1 MFAVV
6 QNGQVVQVVSPDQP
20 FTVGDK
26 QYSARFIRSS
36 TPEEKLAA
44 GVWDIVDAGRP
55 DDKYYWVTGPTYRV
69 NEVNS
74 TVEAVYT
81 SNAKALEDRL
91 EVKEDNTPLYVQ
103 VYDPAADNGKGA
115 MVDTAEQVVT
125 KGLKSQN
132 IAQVKQTAGSL
143 LAQTDWMVIRK
154 AERNVDIPAGVVTYR
169 AGVVSECERL
179 EAAIAAVSD
188 VAGLI
193 AVKANWP
200 TL

>member
-6 QNGQVVQVVSPDQP
+6 QNGQVVKTVSPDQP

-55 DDKYYWVTGPTYRV
+55 DDRYYWVTGPTYRV

-81 SNAKALEDRL
+81 DNPKALEDRL

-103 VYDPAADNGKGA
+103 VYDPVTES
-115 MVDTAEQVVT
+115 MVDTTEQVVT

-143 LAQTDWMVIRK
+143 LAATDWYVVRK
-154 AERNVDIPAGVVTYR
+154 ADIGTDVPADVVAYR
-169 AGVVSECERL
+169 AAVRAEADRL

-188 VAGLI
+188 VPGLI
-193 AVKANWP
+193 AVQADWPKA
-200 TL
+200 

>member
-20 FTVGDK
+20 FKVGDK

-36 TPEEKLAA
+36 TPQEKLDA
-44 GVWDIVDAGRP
+44 GVWEIVDSGRA
-55 DDKYYWVTGPTYRV
+55 DDRYYWVTGPTYRV

-74 TVEAVYT
+74 TVETVYT
-81 SNAKALEDRL
+81 NNAKALEDKE
-91 EVKEDNTPLYVQ
+91 EVDQDGNPLFVKVLDNT
-103 VYDPAADNGKGA
+103 DPANPA
-115 MVDTAEQVVT
+115 MVDSAERLVT

-143 LAQTDWMVIRK
+143 LAANDWYVVRK
-154 AERNVDIPAGVVTYR
+154 SDIGTEVPANVVAYR
-169 AGVVSECERL
+169 AAVRAEADRV

-188 VAGLI
+188 IAGLI
-193 AVKANWP
+193 AVQADWP

>member
-26 QYSARFIRSS
+26 QYSARFIRNS

-55 DDKYYWVTGPTYRV
+55 DDRYYWVTGPTYRV

-81 SNAKALEDRL
+81 SNAKALEDKE
-91 EVKEDNTPLYVQ
+91 EVDEDGNPMYVKVLDNT
-103 VYDPAADNGKGA
+103 DPANPV
-115 MVDTAEQVVT
+115 MVDSAERLVT

-143 LAQTDWMVIRK
+143 LAGTDWMVIRK

-169 AGVVSECERL
+169 AGVVAECERL

-193 AVKANWP
+193 AVQADWPKA
-200 TL
+200 

>member
-20 FTVGDK
+20 FKVGDK

-55 DDKYYWVTGPTYRV
+55 DDRYYWVTGPSFRV

-81 SNAKALEDRL
+81 DNPKALEDRL

-103 VYDPAADNGKGA
+103 VYNPVTEQ
-115 MVDTAEQVVT
+115 MEDTAEQVVT

-154 AERNVDIPAGVVTYR
+154 AERNVAIPADVVTYR
-169 AGVVSECERL
+169 AGVVAECERL

-193 AVKANWP
+193 AVQANWP
-200 TL
+200 KA

>member
-20 FTVGDK
+20 FKVGDK

-55 DDKYYWVTGPTYRV
+55 DDRYYWVTGPSFRV

-74 TVEAVYT
+74 TVEAIYT

-103 VYDPAADNGKGA
+103 VYNPVTEQ
-115 MVDTAEQVVT
+115 MEDTAEQVVT
-125 KGLKSQN
+125 KGLKSNN

-154 AERNVDIPAGVVTYR
+154 AERNVAIPADVVTYR
-169 AGVVSECERL
+169 AGVVAECERL

-193 AVKANWP
+193 AVQANWP

>member
-26 QYSARFIRSS
+26 QYSARFIRNS

-55 DDKYYWVTGPTYRV
+55 DDRYYWVTGPTYRV

-91 EVKEDNTPLYVQ
+91 EVKEDGSPLYVQ
-103 VYDPAADNGKGA
+103 VYNAETEQ
-115 MVDTAEQVVT
+115 MEDTTEQVVT

-143 LAQTDWMVIRK
+143 LQATDWMVIRK

-169 AGVVSECERL
+169 AGVVAECERL

-188 VAGLI
+188 IDGLI
-193 AVKANWP
+193 AVQADWPKA
-200 TL
+200 

>member
-6 QNGQVVQVVSPDQP
+6 QNGQVLKVVSPDQP

-26 QYSARFIRSS
+26 QYSARFIRNS

-55 DDKYYWVTGPTYRV
+55 DDKYYWVTGPSFRV

-81 SNAKALEDRL
+81 SNPKALEDKE
-91 EVKEDNTPLYVQ
+91 EVDQDGNPMYVKVLDNT
-103 VYDPAADNGKGA
+103 DPANPV
-115 MVDTAEQVVT
+115 MVDSEERLVT

-143 LAQTDWMVIRK
+143 LAATDWYVVRK
-154 AERNVDIPAGVVTYR
+154 ADIGTDVPADVVAYR
-169 AGVVSECERL
+169 AAVRAEADRL

-188 VAGLI
+188 IDGLI
-193 AVKANWP
+193 AVQADWPKA
-200 TL
+200 

>member
-26 QYSARFIRSS
+26 QYSARFIRNS

-44 GVWDIVDAGRP
+44 GVWDIVDAGRA
-55 DDKYYWVTGPTYRV
+55 DDRYYWVTGPTWRV

-81 SNAKALEDRL
+81 ATAKALEDKE
-91 EVKEDNTPLYVQ
+91 EVDEAGNPMFVKVLDNT
-103 VYDPAADNGKGA
+103 DPQNPV
-115 MVDTAEQVVT
+115 MVDSEERLVT

-143 LAQTDWMVIRK
+143 LQATDWMVIRK
-154 AERNVDIPAGVVTYR
+154 AERNVDIPADVVTYR
-169 AGVVSECERL
+169 AGVVAECERL

-188 VAGLI
+188 IDGLI
-193 AVKANWP
+193 AVQADWPKA
-200 TL
+200 

>member
-26 QYSARFIRSS
+26 QYSARFIRNS
-36 TPEEKLAA
+36 TPQEKLDA
-44 GVWDIVDAGRP
+44 GVWEIVDAGRP
-55 DDKYYWVTGPTYRV
+55 DDRYYWVTGPEFRV

-81 SNAKALEDRL
+81 SNAKALEDHL
-91 EVKEDNTPLYVQ
+91 EVKEDGSPLYVQ
-103 VYDPAADNGKGA
+103 VYNAEIQQ
-115 MVDTAEQVVT
+115 MEDTTKQVVT

-143 LAQTDWMVIRK
+143 LAATDWYVVRK
-154 AERNVDIPAGVVTYR
+154 SDIGTDVPADVTTYR
-169 AGVVSECERL
+169 AAVRAEADRA
-179 EAAIAAVSD
+179 EAAILAATSID
-188 VAGLI
+188 ELI
-193 AVKANWP
+193 AAKAEWP
-200 TL
+200 KL

>member
-26 QYSARFIRSS
+26 QYSARFIRNS

-55 DDKYYWVTGPTYRV
+55 DDKYYWVTGPEFRV

-81 SNAKALEDRL
+81 SNAKALEDKL
-91 EVKEDNTPLYVQ
+91 EIKEDNTPLYVQ
-103 VYDPAADNGKGA
+103 VYNPTTQQ
-115 MVDTAEQVVT
+115 MEDTEEQVVT
-125 KGLKSQN
+125 KGLKSQAV
-132 IAQVKQTAGSL
+132 AQNKQTAGSL
-143 LAQTDWMVIRK
+143 LTATDWYVVRK
-154 AERNVDIPAGVVTYR
+154 ADVGTDVPADVTTYR
-169 AGVVSECERL
+169 AAVRAEADRV
-179 EAAIAAVSD
+179 EAAILAATSID
-188 VAGLI
+188 ELIVA
-193 AVKANWP
+193 KADWP
-200 TL
+200 KL

>member
-26 QYSARFIRSS
+26 QYSARFIRNS
-36 TPEEKLAA
+36 TPEEKLVA

-55 DDKYYWVTGPTYRV
+55 DDRYYWVTGPTYRV

-81 SNAKALEDRL
+81 SNAKALEDVL
-91 EVKEDNTPLYVQ
+91 ATKEDGSPLFVQ
-103 VYDPAADNGKGA
+103 VYNPTTQQ
-115 MVDTAEQVVT
+115 MEDTTEQVVT
-125 KGLKSQN
+125 KGLKSQAV
-132 IAQVKQTAGSL
+132 AQNKQTAGSL
-143 LAQTDWMVIRK
+143 LAGTDWYIVRK
-154 AERNVDIPAGVVTYR
+154 ADIGTDVPADVTAYR
-169 AGVVSECERL
+169 AAVRTEANRV
-179 EAAIAAVSD
+179 EAAILAATSID
-188 VAGLI
+188 ALI
-193 AVKANWP
+193 AAKADWP

>member
-26 QYSARFIRSS
+26 QYSARFLRNS

-44 GVWDIVDAGRP
+44 GVWDIVDVGRP
-55 DDKYYWVTGPTYRV
+55 DDRYYWVTGPTYRV

-81 SNAKALEDRL
+81 SNAKALEDKE
-91 EVKEDNTPLYVQ
+91 EVDQDGNPMYVKVLDNT
-103 VYDPAADNGKGA
+103 DPANPV
-115 MVDTAEQVVT
+115 MVDSAERLVT

-143 LAQTDWMVIRK
+143 LQATDWMVIRK

-169 AGVVSECERL
+169 AGVVAECDRL
-179 EAAIAAVSD
+179 EVAIAAVSD
-188 VAGLI
+188 IDGLI
-193 AVKANWP
+193 AVQADWPKA
-200 TL
+200 

>member
-20 FTVGDK
+20 FTVGNT
-26 QYSARFIRSS
+26 QYSARFLRNS

-44 GVWDIVDAGRP
+44 GVWEIIDAGRP
-55 DDKYYWVTGPTYRV
+55 DDRYYWVTGPSWRV

-81 SNAKALEDRL
+81 SNAKALEDVL
-91 EVKEDNTPLYVQ
+91 ATKEDGTPLYVQ
-103 VYDPAADNGKGA
+103 VYNPETEQ
-115 MVDTAEQVVT
+115 MEDTTEQVVT

-143 LAQTDWMVIRK
+143 LAGTDWYVVRK
-154 AERNVDIPAGVVTYR
+154 AEVGTDVPANVTAYR
-169 AGVVSECERL
+169 AAVRAEANRL
-179 EAAIAAVSD
+179 EAAISAVD
-188 VAGLI
+188 NVPALI
-193 AVKANWP
+193 AVQANWP
-200 TL
+200 KL

>member
-26 QYSARFIRSS
+26 QYSARFIRNS

-44 GVWDIVDAGRP
+44 GVWDIVDASRP
-55 DDKYYWVTGPTYRV
+55 DDRYYWVTGPSFRV

-81 SNAKALEDRL
+81 SNAKALEDKL
-91 EVKEDNTPLYVQ
+91 ETKEDGSPLFVQ
-103 VYDPAADNGKGA
+103 VYNAETQQ
-115 MVDTAEQVVT
+115 MEDTAKQVVT
-125 KGLKSQN
+125 KGLKSQAV
-132 IAQVKQTAGSL
+132 AQNKQTAGSL
-143 LAQTDWMVIRK
+143 LASTDWYVVRK
-154 AERNVDIPAGVVTYR
+154 ADIGTDVPADVVAYR
-169 AGVVSECERL
+169 AAVRAEADRV
-179 EAAIAAVSD
+179 EAAILAVTSID
-188 VAGLI
+188 GLI
-193 AVKANWP
+193 AAKADWP

>member
-6 QNGQVVQVVSPDQP
+6 QNGQVLKVVSPDQP

-26 QYSARFIRSS
+26 QYSARFIRNS

-55 DDKYYWVTGPTYRV
+55 DDRYYWVTGPTYRV

-81 SNAKALEDRL
+81 DNPKALEDRL

-103 VYDPAADNGKGA
+103 VYDPVTES
-115 MVDTAEQVVT
+115 MVDTTEQVVT
-125 KGLKSQN
+125 KGLKSQAV
-132 IAQVKQTAGSL
+132 AQNKQTAGSL
-143 LAQTDWMVIRK
+143 LAATDWYVVRK
-154 AERNVDIPAGVVTYR
+154 ADIGTDVPADVVAYR
-169 AGVVSECERL
+169 AAVRTEASRV
-179 EAAIAAVSD
+179 EAAILAVTSID
-188 VAGLI
+188 GLI
-193 AVKANWP
+193 AVKADWP
-200 TL
+200 KL

>member
-26 QYSARFIRSS
+26 QYSARFIRNS

-55 DDKYYWVTGPTYRV
+55 DDRYYWVTGPTYRV

-81 SNAKALEDRL
+81 DNPKALEDRL

-103 VYDPAADNGKGA
+103 VYDPVTES
-115 MVDTAEQVVT
+115 MVDTTEQVVT
-125 KGLKSQN
+125 KGLKSQAV
-132 IAQVKQTAGSL
+132 AQNKQTAGSL
-143 LAQTDWMVIRK
+143 LAGTDWMVIRK
-154 AERNVDIPAGVVTYR
+154 ADIGTDVPADVVAYR
-169 AGVVSECERL
+169 AAVRAEADRV
-179 EAAIAAVSD
+179 EAAILAVTSID
-188 VAGLI
+188 GLI
-193 AVKANWP
+193 AVKADWP
-200 TL
+200 KL

>member
-26 QYSARFIRSS
+26 QYSARFIRNS

-55 DDKYYWVTGPTYRV
+55 DDRYYWVTGPTWRV

-81 SNAKALEDRL
+81 SNAKALEDVL
-91 EVKEDNTPLYVQ
+91 ATKEDGSPLYVQ
-103 VYDPAADNGKGA
+103 VYNAETQQ
-115 MVDTAEQVVT
+115 MEDTTEQVVT

-143 LAQTDWMVIRK
+143 LQATDWMVIRK

-169 AGVVSECERL
+169 AAVVAECERL

-193 AVKANWP
+193 AVQADWP

>member
-20 FTVGDK
+20 FKVGDK

-55 DDKYYWVTGPTYRV
+55 DDRYYWVTGPSFRV

-81 SNAKALEDRL
+81 DNPKALEDRL

-103 VYDPAADNGKGA
+103 VYNPVTEQ
-115 MVDTAEQVVT
+115 MEDTTEQVVT
-125 KGLKSQN
+125 KGLKSNN

-154 AERNVDIPAGVVTYR
+154 AERNVAIPADVVTYR
-169 AGVVSECERL
+169 AGVVAECERL

-193 AVKANWP
+193 AVQANWP

>member
-26 QYSARFIRSS
+26 QYSARFIRNS

-55 DDKYYWVTGPTYRV
+55 DDRYYWVTGPTYRV

-91 EVKEDNTPLYVQ
+91 EVKEDGTPLFVQ
-103 VYDPAADNGKGA
+103 VYNAETEQ
-115 MVDTAEQVVT
+115 MEDTTEQVVT
-125 KGLKSQN
+125 KGLKSNN

-143 LAQTDWMVIRK
+143 LAQTDWYVVRK
-154 AERNVDIPAGVVTYR
+154 ADIGTDVPADVTAYR
-169 AGVVSECERL
+169 AAVRAEADRL

-188 VAGLI
+188 IDGLI
-193 AVKANWP
+193 AVQADWP

>member
-6 QNGQVVQVVSPDQP
+6 QNGQVLKVVSPDQP

-26 QYSARFIRSS
+26 QYSARFIRNS

-55 DDKYYWVTGPTYRV
+55 DDRYYWVTGPTWRV

-103 VYDPAADNGKGA
+103 VYNPVTEQ
-115 MVDTAEQVVT
+115 MEDTAEQVVT
-125 KGLKSQN
+125 KGLKSNN

-143 LAQTDWMVIRK
+143 LAQTDWYVVRK
-154 AERNVDIPAGVVTYR
+154 ADIGTDVPADVVTYR
-169 AGVVSECERL
+169 AAVRAEADRL
-179 EAAIAAVSD
+179 EAAIAAVTD

-193 AVKANWP
+193 AVQADWPKA
-200 TL
+200 

>member
-6 QNGQVVQVVSPDQP
+6 QNGQVLKVVSPDQP

-26 QYSARFIRSS
+26 QYSARFIRNS

-55 DDKYYWVTGPTYRV
+55 DDRYYWVTGPSFRV

-91 EVKEDNTPLYVQ
+91 EVKEDGTPLYVQ
-103 VYDPAADNGKGA
+103 VYNAETQQ
-115 MVDTAEQVVT
+115 MEDTTEQVVT

-143 LAQTDWMVIRK
+143 LAQTDWYVVRK
-154 AERNVDIPAGVVTYR
+154 ADIGTDVPADVVTYR
-169 AGVVSECERL
+169 AAVRAEADRL

-193 AVKANWP
+193 AVQADWPKA
-200 TL
+200 

>member
-26 QYSARFIRSS
+26 QYSARFIRNS

-55 DDKYYWVTGPTYRV
+55 DDRYYWVTGPSFRV

-91 EVKEDNTPLYVQ
+91 EVKEDGTPLFVQ
-103 VYDPAADNGKGA
+103 VYNPTTQQ
-115 MVDTAEQVVT
+115 MEDTTEQVVT
-125 KGLKSQN
+125 KGLKSQAV
-132 IAQVKQTAGSL
+132 AQNKRTAGSL
-143 LAQTDWMVIRK
+143 LAGTDWYVVRK
-154 AERNVDIPAGVVTYR
+154 ADIGTDVPDDVTAYR
-169 AGVVSECERL
+169 AAVRTEANRV
-179 EAAIAAVSD
+179 EAAILAATSID
-188 VAGLI
+188 ALI
-193 AVKANWP
+193 AAKADWP

>member
-26 QYSARFIRSS
+26 QYSARFIRNS

-55 DDKYYWVTGPTYRV
+55 DDRYYWVTGPSFRV

-103 VYDPAADNGKGA
+103 VYNPVTEQ
-115 MVDTAEQVVT
+115 MEDTAEQVVT

-169 AGVVSECERL
+169 AGVVAECERL

-193 AVKANWP
+193 AVQADWPKA
-200 TL
+200 

>member
-6 QNGQVVQVVSPDQP
+6 QNGQVLKVVSPDQP

-26 QYSARFIRSS
+26 QYSARFLRNS

-55 DDKYYWVTGPTYRV
+55 DDRYYWVTGPTYRV

-81 SNAKALEDRL
+81 SNAKALEDKL
-91 EVKEDNTPLYVQ
+91 EVKEDGSPLFVQ
-103 VYDPAADNGKGA
+103 VYNAETEQ
-115 MVDTAEQVVT
+115 MVDTTEQVVT

-143 LAQTDWMVIRK
+143 LAQTDWYVVRK
-154 AERNVDIPAGVVTYR
+154 ADIGTDVPADVTAYR
-169 AGVVSECERL
+169 AAVRAEADRL

-193 AVKANWP
+193 AVQADWPKA
-200 TL
+200 

>member
-6 QNGQVVQVVSPDQP
+6 QNGQVLKVVSPDQP

-26 QYSARFIRSS
+26 QYSARFIRNS

-55 DDKYYWVTGPTYRV
+55 DDKYYWVTGPEFRV

-81 SNAKALEDRL
+81 SNPKALEDRL
-91 EVKEDNTPLYVQ
+91 EVKQDGSPLYVQ
-103 VYDPAADNGKGA
+103 VYNAETQQ
-115 MVDTAEQVVT
+115 MEDTTEQVVT
-125 KGLKSQN
+125 KGLKSQAV
-132 IAQVKQTAGSL
+132 AQNKQTAGSL
-143 LAQTDWMVIRK
+143 LAGTDWYIVRK
-154 AERNVDIPAGVVTYR
+154 ADIGTDVPADVTAYR
-169 AGVVSECERL
+169 AAVRTEANRV
-179 EAAIAAVSD
+179 EAAILAATSID
-188 VAGLI
+188 ALI
-193 AVKANWP
+193 AAKADWP

>member
-1 MFAVV
+1 MFAIV

-26 QYSARFIRSS
+26 QYSARFLRNS

-55 DDKYYWVTGPTYRV
+55 DDRYYWVTGPSFRV

-103 VYDPAADNGKGA
+103 VYNAVTEQ
-115 MVDTAEQVVT
+115 MEDTAEQVVT

-154 AERNVDIPAGVVTYR
+154 AERNVDIPADVVTYR
-169 AGVVSECERL
+169 AGVVAECERL

>member
-26 QYSARFIRSS
+26 QYSARFIRNS

-55 DDKYYWVTGPTYRV
+55 DDRYYWVTGPTWRV

-91 EVKEDNTPLYVQ
+91 EVKEDGSPLYVQ
-103 VYDPAADNGKGA
+103 VYNAETEQ
-115 MVDTAEQVVT
+115 MEDTTEQVVT

-143 LAQTDWMVIRK
+143 LQATDWMVIRK

-169 AGVVSECERL
+169 AGVVAECERL

-188 VAGLI
+188 IDGLI
-193 AVKANWP
+193 AVQADWPKA
-200 TL
+200 

>member
-26 QYSARFIRSS
+26 QYSARFIRNS

-55 DDKYYWVTGPTYRV
+55 DDRYYWVTGPTYRV

-81 SNAKALEDRL
+81 DNPKALEDKL

-103 VYDPAADNGKGA
+103 VYDPVTES

-125 KGLKSQN
+125 KGLKSQAV
-132 IAQVKQTAGSL
+132 AQNKQTAGSL
-143 LAQTDWMVIRK
+143 LAATDWYVVRK
-154 AERNVDIPAGVVTYR
+154 ADIGTDVPADVVAYR
-169 AGVVSECERL
+169 AAVRTEANRV
-179 EAAIAAVSD
+179 EAAILAVTSIE
-188 VAGLI
+188 GLI
-193 AVKANWP
+193 AVKADWP